1 MKLTNLK
8 VTAIAVTSLIVFGFA
23 GCQQNANKNEPVAN
37 NAKST
42 DLIKFNITENTQYLA
57 TQFAAG
63 TLDSNKTKKTN
74 SGTINNE
81 DTLLSVVIGESN
93 ELKEEKVIEIPKEKY
108 QLAASCETQ
117 PVFEIYKCPYT
128 ENVSSAAKGV
138 YTVFEWST
146 SDWKD
151 VDGTPVKT
159 NIGQI
164 LYVKP
169 DGTCVDILNFDNN
182 VDYHACTWLKRNYG
196 NAIQFREEYI
206 QFDKNGNIYILA
218 KKGETEAVVFKYNPS
233 ENDKNK
239 AVTPYKVG
247 LNEEINSF
255 RITRDGQWIIVRTMV
270 ENKYNNNNVYAIKA
284 DSGEKIALF
293 QTDENSQSV
302 VDSLGINNDTGNV
315 YWYVNEE
322 QGGKMAQSGLY
333 VAKRNNGS
341 YSAENVEW
349 YSFLAPYM
357 LRAAIKEYITDTKK
371 DYTSLL
377 NYIKKFCGYKSENIE
392 LNLSKMKDATAI
404 SIDIP
409 GQKDPAI
416 YDLSSLYKTD
426 ENGNPLK
433 NEEALTFLI
442 EKTDIF
448 DRFLKGADFYFP
460 FKDLM
465 FVKGSTETAWKMY
478 EEVEKN
484 NPDILKSKVVF
495 LHKGRIFANNEGTW
509 VYANDDDS
517 KNENYIET
525 YAKVLRIAN
534 AEGKL
539 SLDRPGNLSAI
550 ELKTI
555 LAVDGNKDDDSWYK
569 LPFATNINGFAA
581 ISKDQKTIYYHS
593 SGETKDLLE
602 KDSNKDSIGTIYSFS
617 LDDEKLIYNA
627 VKTNGGYMMVSIDLA
642 TGEATKLPIEKQL
655 ESMLS
660 L

>member
-1 MKLTNLK
+1 
-8 VTAIAVTSLIVFGFA
+8 
-23 GCQQNANKNEPVAN
+23 
-37 NAKST
+37 
-42 DLIKFNITENTQYLA
+42 
-57 TQFAAG
+57 
-63 TLDSNKTKKTN
+63 
-74 SGTINNE
+74 
-81 DTLLSVVIGESN
+81 
-93 ELKEEKVIEIPKEKY
+93 
-108 QLAASCETQ
+108 
-117 PVFEIYKCPYT
+117 
-128 ENVSSAAKGV
+128 
-138 YTVFEWST
+138 
-146 SDWKD
+146 
-151 VDGTPVKT
+151 
-159 NIGQI
+159 
-164 LYVKP
+164 
-169 DGTCVDILNFDNN
+169 
-182 VDYHACTWLKRNYG
+182 
-196 NAIQFREEYI
+196 
-206 QFDKNGNIYILA
+206 
-218 KKGETEAVVFKYNPS
+218 
-233 ENDKNK
+233 
-239 AVTPYKVG
+239 
-247 LNEEINSF
+247 
-255 RITRDGQWIIVRTMV
+255 
-270 ENKYNNNNVYAIKA
+270 
-284 DSGEKIALF
+284 
-293 QTDENSQSV
+293 
-302 VDSLGINNDTGNV
+302 
-315 YWYVNEE
+315 
-322 QGGKMAQSGLY
+322 MAQSGLY

-377 NYIKKFCGYKSENIE
+377 NYIKKFCGYKPENIE

-404 SIDIP
+404 SVDIP
-409 GQKDPAI
+409 GQNDPAI

-433 NEEALTFLI
+433 NEEALSFLI

-525 YAKVLRIAN
+525 YAKVLRIAD

-539 SLDRPGNLSAI
+539 TLDRPDNLSAI

-593 SGETKDLLE
+593 SGDTKDLLE

>member
-63 TLDSNKTKKTN
+63 TLESNKNKKPN

-128 ENVSSAAKGV
+128 ENVSSSAKGV

-169 DGTCVDILNFDNN
+169 DGTSVDILNFDNN

-218 KKGETEAVVFKYNPS
+218 KKDETEAVVFKYNPS

-341 YSAENVEW
+341 YSAENIEW

-371 DYTSLL
+371 DYTGLL
-377 NYIKKFCGYKSENIE
+377 NYIKKFCGYKQENIE
-392 LNLSKMKDATAI
+392 LNLSKMRDATAV
-404 SIDIP
+404 SVDIP
-409 GQKDPAI
+409 GQNDPAI

-442 EKTDIF
+442 EKTEIF
-448 DRFLKGADFYFP
+448 DKFLKGADFYFP

-465 FVKGSTETAWKMY
+465 FVKGSAETAWKMY

-525 YAKVLRIAN
+525 YAKVLRIAD

-539 SLDRPGNLSAI
+539 TLDRPGNLSAI

-627 VKTNGGYMMVSIDLA
+627 VKTNGDYMMVSIDLA